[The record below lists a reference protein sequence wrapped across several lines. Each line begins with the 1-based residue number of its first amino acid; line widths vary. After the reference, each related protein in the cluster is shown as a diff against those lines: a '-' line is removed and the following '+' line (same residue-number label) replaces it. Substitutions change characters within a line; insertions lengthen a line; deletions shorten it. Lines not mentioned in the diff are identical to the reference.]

1 MDKPQ
6 KKKFNFK
13 KKESRTKRSGLFH
26 RFFYITTIIIFISF
40 TILGSA
46 LLIFVAQNWATEKT
60 TLLSQNAKNVAQTS
74 SRLVEGGYF
83 EKNDSYSMMLISS
96 TIAQLSGAIDAD
108 IYVCDANGKV
118 LYCKEIWQPD
128 LLLYT
133 GDCIVHSSYTVPKTV
148 LERAAKG
155 GFSSTGNLGGVYKS
169 SHFVSV
175 EPVIASGKMVGVVVA
190 AQDTDSLHEP
200 IKGILKMFMFSAL
213 LALAIAFVST
223 YVLTYQMTK
232 PLREMSAAAKQYSN
246 GDFSHRIAVPYQR
259 KLRRFDEDE
268 VEELVTAFNAMANA
282 LSAIESSRRNFVAN
296 VSHELKTPMTTIG
309 GFIDGILDGTIDHE
323 QSKYYLRVVSDE
335 VKRLSRLVTSML
347 NMSKIEAGQLDINAK
362 KFDISAM
369 IFKTLLGFER
379 VIEEKSIEIR
389 GLDNIGSL
397 NIYADEDMINQ
408 VIYNLIDNAVK
419 FTEKGGY
426 IEVALKADSEKTI
439 VSIKNSGKGISK
451 EEIGKVFERFYKT
464 DKSRSFDVKG
474 AGLGLYIVKTIIDMH
489 GGQITVHSEEN
500 NFTQFV
506 FWLPLG

>member
-6 KKKFNFK
+6 KKKFKFK
-13 KKESRTKRSGLFH
+13 KFELRTKRSGLFH
-26 RFFYITTIIIFISF
+26 RYFYITTVIIFVSF
-40 TILGSA
+40 TILGIA
-46 LLIFVAQNWATEKT
+46 LLAFTAGNWSTEKT

-74 SRLVEGGYF
+74 SRLVEKDYF
-83 EKNDSYSMMLISS
+83 TTDDNYSMMLISS
-96 TIAQLSGAIDAD
+96 TITQLSNAIDAD
-108 IYVCDANGKV
+108 IYVCDLNGKV

-133 GDCIVHSSYTVPKTV
+133 GDCIVHRSYTVPKEV
-148 LERAAKG
+148 FARAAKG
-155 GFSSTGNLGGVYKS
+155 GFSMTGNLGGVYKS
-169 SHFVSV
+169 SHFISV
-175 EPVIASGKMVGVVVA
+175 EPVVASGEMVGIVVA

-200 IKGILKMFMFSAL
+200 IKDILKTFLFAAL

-223 YVLTYQMTK
+223 YILSYQMTK

-246 GDFSHRIAVPYQR
+246 GDFSRRISVPYQR
-259 KLRRFDEDE
+259 KLRRFDVDE
-268 VEELVTAFNAMANA
+268 VEELVTAFNAMASA

-309 GFIDGILDGTIDHE
+309 GFIDGILDGTIDSE
-323 QSKYYLRVVSDE
+323 KSKYYLRVVSDE

-347 NMSKIEAGQLDINAK
+347 NMSKIEAGQLDIKAK

-379 VIEEKSIEIR
+379 VIEDKAIEIR
-389 GLDNIGSL
+389 GLDSVESL

-408 VIYNLIDNAVK
+408 VVYNLIDNAVK
-419 FTEKGGY
+419 FTDKGGY

-439 VSIKNSGKGISK
+439 VSIKNSGKGIAP
-451 EEIGKVFERFYKT
+451 EEIGRIFERFYKT
-464 DKSRSFDVKG
+464 DKSRSYDVKG

-506 FWLPLG
+506 FWLPLR